1 MSTII
6 LLLTFICN
14 DYNNVI
20 MKVTKVPAHNL
31 QQTLNEVKRLSD
43 TYFLDMKPYRDF
55 NIYQIFDFIAKK
67 IEYIKDPAGTE
78 LVMRPALT
86 IKRGMGDCDDKTV
99 LFLAW
104 LKLKRIP
111 RGYSIVSDSANKS
124 FHHIFP
130 FTHDRDTGK
139 IIDLDA
145 TYARNQI
152 AVSKYWNK
160 RLNFYL

>member
-1 MSTII
+1 
-6 LLLTFICN
+6 
-14 DYNNVI
+14 
-20 MKVTKVPAHNL
+20 MKVKKTPAHNL
-31 QQTLNEVKRLSD
+31 QQTLDEVKRLSSD
-43 TYFLDMKPYRDF
+43 YFLDMKPYRDF
-55 NIYQIFDFIAKK
+55 NIYQMFDFISKK
-67 IEYIKDPAGTE
+67 IEYIKDPPETE
-78 LVMRPALT
+78 LVMRPSIT
-86 IKRGMGDCDDKTV
+86 IKRGAGDCDDKTV

-124 FHHIFP
+124 YHHIFP
-130 FTHDRDTGK
+130 FTYDKKTGK

-152 AVSKYWNK
+152 AVSKYWSK